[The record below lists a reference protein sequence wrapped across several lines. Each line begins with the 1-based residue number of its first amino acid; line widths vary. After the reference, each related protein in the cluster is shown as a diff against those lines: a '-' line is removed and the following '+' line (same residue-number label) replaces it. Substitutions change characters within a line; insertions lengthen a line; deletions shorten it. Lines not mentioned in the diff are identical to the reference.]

1 MDTEPARLF
10 AKPENTKNNRMKLRP
25 YQLQILAEIRQ
36 SMALKERGSVIKL
49 STGAGKTAIFCTI
62 LSGYHR
68 VNRPAMMMVR
78 GVKLVDQASSRLEAM
93 GVAHDIWQGAA
104 SVRSGHPVVIASV
117 DTLVARCKPREDGRE
132 REPLPPAEILII
144 DECFSGDCEILTD
157 KGFVRFDQLNETE
170 IVAQFDQR
178 NLSISFVDPIRFVKK
193 HVENRKMV
201 QIVSDN
207 NFDLLTTENHEYLLQ
222 RPDGRF
228 FKREAKNVKGANY
241 IYKAGFSQGKDDVLT
256 NSEKLA
262 IAFQADGSN
271 HSLNQAHFSFS
282 KPNKIKEFLSLMK
295 AGEFSF
301 KEISGRP
308 EKGNI
313 KARRRFSVR
322 MPFKTKNLWDIFDL
336 KNISWRKCRAILEY
350 MAIWD
355 GHILPSNQL
364 YFSSVD
370 ERNVDFYQS
379 VAILAGYSSR
389 KTKQIDN
396 RKDTYNDVYRLYISK
411 NKARVS
417 TQGIKKKV
425 SLHTGYVYCVT
436 VPSGNI
442 IVRRNGKVAVC
453 GNCHLARSPGFDWV
467 LSQYPNAYKALFSAT
482 PNHPRGFDDIADRL
496 INPIGIQAL
505 IDQGYLVGGK
515 YFVPDIPDLSGVKKT
530 GGDFN
535 EKQLSAVMADGT
547 KTHSA
552 AKVWR
557 DHCRGKPTLVYA
569 TTVAHARALWEAFEA
584 EGASAQV
591 LTGETPRE
599 ARNQAIAELSA
610 GTLDAIISV
619 GVLTTGVDIPPLRA
633 IICCRP
639 TESYNLWVQILGRG
653 TRIHPGKEN
662 FEVYD
667 LAGNLITH
675 GTIED
680 EKESYLNAQ
689 EAKKA
694 KKEKSD
700 TKILAICQKCYA
712 TFEYKNQDK
721 CISCGADL
729 VNLRKKKV
737 GKRIATMGEQSDV
750 KEYVK
755 QEWEKYFDEVLAQ
768 ALSKKWKKGAVFF
781 KMAERYG
788 EAVAT
793 KAFNKIKGRKNWPK
807 RSAQ

>member
-1 MDTEPARLF
+1 
-10 AKPENTKNNRMKLRP
+10 MKLRP

-62 LSGYHR
+62 LSGYYKC
-68 VNRPAMMMVR
+68 NRPAMMLVR
-78 GVKLVDQASSRLEAM
+78 GVKLVEQASSRLEAM

-104 SVRSGHPVVIASV
+104 SVRSGNPVVIASI
-117 DTLVARCKPREDGRE
+117 DTLVARCKPREDGKTRD
-132 REPLPPAEILII
+132 PLPPAEIII
-144 DECFSGDCEILTD
+144 GDEC
-157 KGFVRFDQLNETE
+157 
-170 IVAQFDQR
+170 
-178 NLSISFVDPIRFVKK
+178 
-193 HVENRKMV
+193 HM
-201 QIVSDN
+201 
-207 NFDLLTTENHEYLLQ
+207 
-222 RPDGRF
+222 
-228 FKREAKNVKGANY
+228 
-241 IYKAGFSQGKDDVLT
+241 
-256 NSEKLA
+256 
-262 IAFQADGSN
+262 
-271 HSLNQAHFSFS
+271 
-282 KPNKIKEFLSLMK
+282 
-295 AGEFSF
+295 
-301 KEISGRP
+301 
-308 EKGNI
+308 
-313 KARRRFSVR
+313 
-322 MPFKTKNLWDIFDL
+322 
-336 KNISWRKCRAILEY
+336 
-350 MAIWD
+350 
-355 GHILPSNQL
+355 
-364 YFSSVD
+364 
-370 ERNVDFYQS
+370 
-379 VAILAGYSSR
+379 
-389 KTKQIDN
+389 
-396 RKDTYNDVYRLYISK
+396 
-411 NKARVS
+411 
-417 TQGIKKKV
+417 
-425 SLHTGYVYCVT
+425 
-436 VPSGNI
+436 
-442 IVRRNGKVAVC
+442 
-453 GNCHLARSPGFDWV
+453 ARSPGFDWV

-496 INPIGIQAL
+496 INPIGIQTL

-569 TTVAHARALWEAFEA
+569 TTVAHARALWEAFQA
-584 EGASAQV
+584 EGARAQV

-689 EAKKA
+689 TAKEAKK
-694 KKEKSD
+694 KEKG
-700 TKILAICQKCYA
+700 KVLAICQKCYA

-793 KAFNKIKGRKNWPK
+793 KAFNKIKGRKDWPK
-807 RSAQ
+807 RAHDKGNK